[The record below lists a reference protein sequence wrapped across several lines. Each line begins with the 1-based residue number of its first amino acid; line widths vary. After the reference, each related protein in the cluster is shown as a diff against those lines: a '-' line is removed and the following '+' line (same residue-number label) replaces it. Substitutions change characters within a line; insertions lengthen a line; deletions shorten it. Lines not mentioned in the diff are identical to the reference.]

1 MTKAGLISISD
12 DEEDEEDG
20 VRETTPCVDTQ
31 RAHIHRVSTQRTHAI
46 QHWLPIT
53 SSKCGYTTADVCGGA
68 PRVMLSAPSRLS
80 LQEEEEEAGRQ
91 RIGKRAAKRMRK
103 EVEQHIEEYYKLDYE
118 DLVGGVPCRFKYKTV
133 LPKKFGLKTEQM
145 LGMTDKELQQARAP
159 GAVS

>member
-1 MTKAGLISISD
+1 
-12 DEEDEEDG
+12 
-20 VRETTPCVDTQ
+20 
-31 RAHIHRVSTQRTHAI
+31 
-46 QHWLPIT
+46 
-53 SSKCGYTTADVCGGA
+53 
-68 PRVMLSAPSRLS
+68 MLSAPSRLS
-80 LQEEEEEAGRQ
+80 LQEEEEEEEAGRQ